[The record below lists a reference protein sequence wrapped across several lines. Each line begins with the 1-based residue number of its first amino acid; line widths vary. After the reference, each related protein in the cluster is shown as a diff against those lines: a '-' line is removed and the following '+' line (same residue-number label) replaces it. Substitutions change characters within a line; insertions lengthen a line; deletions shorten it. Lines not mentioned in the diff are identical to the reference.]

1 METPTLLVS
10 EEAGIKTVTI
20 NRPQRRNALDAQTL
34 ALLRDAIAQAA
45 HDSSRVVILTG
56 AGDAFCS
63 GADLRARTPDALRAF
78 DITASLRSYANTIV
92 LLMRRSAKPFIARV
106 HGPAAGMGCNL
117 ALACDLRIASEEAGF
132 SQAFIRIGLM
142 PDGGGTFFL
151 PRLVGYAKAFELMAT
166 GALVSARDALSL
178 GLVNQVVTASDLDET
193 VHALAANLA
202 AAPGVA
208 LAKIKEALN
217 RSAQAD
223 LEAMLEFEAVHQQDC
238 FRSEDFAEGVAA
250 FQQKRPPRFGARS

>member
-78 DITASLRSYANTIV
+78 DITAALRSYANTIV

-166 GALVSARDALSL
+166 GALVSARDALSHGPGQPGGH
-178 GLVNQVVTASDLDET
+178 GLRPRRDCAR
-193 VHALAANLA
+193 AGGK
-202 AAPGVA
+202 PGGGA
-208 LAKIKEALN
+208 GRRAGQDQGGTE
-217 RSAQAD
+217 
-223 LEAMLEFEAVHQQDC
+223 LERAGGPGGDA
-238 FRSEDFAEGVAA
+238 GV
-250 FQQKRPPRFGARS
+250 